1 MKKKKTDKIL
11 SGSHEFGCLQFYKKR
26 GNILEKLDL
35 RLAAAAKF
43 VRKDTVA
50 ADIGTDHGYLI
61 CHLIS
66 EGICCRGFATDINI
80 KPLESAKTLIAE
92 MKLGEKIKTV
102 LTDGLEG
109 LPGKEIDEVLICGM
123 GGETICGI
131 LEKAEWVKSERVHL
145 VLQPMSRADM
155 LRRWL
160 CENGWHIK
168 EEKAVEV
175 EKHLYTV
182 MSVCFSGEKTTPD
195 DFYCLTGELSENADE
210 YAIKY
215 LRWQAN
221 IQRGIASG
229 LMRSANE
236 KEHALKYIRL
246 ADMIDK
252 QADETENEK

>member
-1 MKKKKTDKIL
+1 M
-11 SGSHEFGCLQFYKKR
+11 
-26 GNILEKLDL
+26 EKLDL
-35 RLAAAAKF
+35 RLAAAAEF
-43 VRKDTVA
+43 VREGTVA

-61 CHLIS
+61 CYLIN
-66 EGICCRGFATDINI
+66 EGICSRGFATDINI
-80 KPLESAKTLIAE
+80 KPLESAKALIAE
-92 MKLGEKIKTV
+92 MELEDDIETV

-109 LPGKEIDEVLICGM
+109 LPGEEIDEVLICGM

-131 LEKAEWVKSERVHL
+131 LEKTKWVKSERVHL

-160 CENGWHIK
+160 CDNGWYID

-182 MSVCFSGEKTTPD
+182 MSVSYSGVKETPD
-195 DFYCLTGELSENADE
+195 DFYCLTGELAGMNDN

-229 LMRSANE
+229 LLRSANQ
-236 KEHALKYIRL
+236 KENALKHIQL
-246 ADMIDK
+246 ADMIDE
-252 QADETENEK
+252 QADETENDR